1 MKYAIY
7 GFSILTWLFCILF
20 IIARNYSSLL
30 ANIFLGLEIACL
42 VIELVFFVVGLI
54 KIKREER
61 KLREMALDF
70 LMPNKDKEEK

>member
-20 IIARNYSSLL
+20 ITARNYSSLL